1 MVQRLTPEQ
10 FYSEVDN
17 KLLYLGIIVMG
28 VVACVAIVALFKG
41 RK

>member
-1 MVQRLTPEQ
+1 MYPEQ
-10 FYSEVDN
+10 FYTEVDS